1 MSVLQELRD
10 YFSKLIQPLATNE
23 RLEQMSQK
31 LKEEIVTKF
40 EERFI
45 QQNKKTYELEE
56 RVSFQENPINQLL
69 IKCDGNEQYSRRN
82 CLRIHKI
89 NSKNNEKTDDVWQKV
104 KECYELVQ
112 VPFAQED
119 IDCAHRTGMG
129 YMGKNSGKKVKPI
142 IVKFKSWRARKQF
155 YDARPKN
162 FKERNQVTNHFLSGL
177 T

>member
-69 IKCDGNEQYSRRN
+69 IKCDGNEHIVDGTVYGFIKSTLETMKKQMM
-82 CLRIHKI
+82 C
-89 NSKNNEKTDDVWQKV
+89 
-104 KECYELVQ
+104 
-112 VPFAQED
+112 
-119 IDCAHRTGMG
+119 
-129 YMGKNSGKKVKPI
+129 GKK
-142 IVKFKSWRARKQF
+142 
-155 YDARPKN
+155 
-162 FKERNQVTNHFLSGL
+162 
-177 T
+177 